1 MITSEKLT
9 YIADN
14 MPKVYEAG
22 KTEGIVDGIKSEYDK
37 FWDAYQE
44 NGTRRNYDY
53 GFSYYG
59 WYNENFKPKYNMI
72 PTAMAYTFAY
82 SNLSVNLVEL
92 LDSLGVKLDT
102 SNSVRFQYA
111 FAVNNMTHL
120 PKIST
125 VSNTYGNGLD
135 KTFIRAKFL
144 QSIEELELKSDGSQK
159 FPNTFSECTSL
170 THIVITGTIGE
181 DINFQDCPLSVDSMV
196 SILSHLQNFN
206 LTNLDKYGTQTVYFN
221 DDCWSRLEAAQ
232 IETPI
237 PEQYGTDWKSYLTDS
252 IGWNY

>member
-1 MITSEKLT
+1 MTTAEK
-9 YIADN
+9 IERAKADLDN
-14 MPKVYEAG
+14 AYEAG
-22 KTEGIVDGIKSEYDK
+22 KKAEYDK
-37 FWDAYQE
+37 FWDTYQE

-59 WYNENFKPKYNMI
+59 WHNENFKPKYNMI

-144 QSIEELELKSDGSQK
+144 QSIEELELKPDGSQK

-170 THIVITGTIGE
+170 KDIVITGTIGE
-181 DINFQDCPLSVDSMV
+181 DINFQDCPLSVESMI
-196 SILSHLQNFN
+196 SIITHLKNYVAEGKGNEF
-206 LTNLDKYGTQTVYFN
+206 TRTVYFN
-221 DDCWSRLEAAQ
+221 DDCWARLEASGIVPDAGD
-232 IETPI
+232 
-237 PEQYGTDWKSYLTDS
+237 GTWLSYVNDVLGWKT
-252 IGWNY
+252 